1 MFAALLG
8 IVIFF
13 SVRATNT
20 LIQHEVTLNVASQQR
35 STIYLLAVLALRFV
49 HVEDTERESISLLI
63 QDPVA
68 NFDRVQ
74 AALRF
79 GDEELGIPAI
89 ENADILL
96 VLQDTDTNWASYRDL
111 LTDLLLDNPTQDEGE
126 LRLESLTA
134 QSTLVYIYADRVV
147 RALEVLSSFEQQ
159 AVQRLYGVIS
169 IIAAA
174 GLLFTIFVVRRSL
187 RAMRQLEA
195 AAQAFAASDFSQRA
209 DTQTVTEIAQIGETF
224 NNMAIQIESLVADL
238 ENGIREAEEARARAE
253 RSDQVKSS
261 FLASMSHELRTPLN
275 SVINYSKF
283 LAKGVMGPVNER
295 QTETLNKVIDSGKHL
310 LNLIND
316 VLDMSKIESG
326 ALNLFVEEGVDL
338 NEIVRAAISTTEPLL
353 EGKPVALQQDLDPQL
368 PPLKGDRQ
376 RLRQLLLNVISNAC
390 KFTEEGSIK
399 ISTDHVN
406 HELLV
411 TVKDSGPGIADED
424 ADAVFEAFKQT
435 RTGLRQ
441 GSGTGLGMPISRSL
455 AEAHG
460 GRLWFES
467 EIGKGTTFFIAIP
480 VNSEKLVPTLA

>member
-1 MFAALLG
+1 
-8 IVIFF
+8 
-13 SVRATNT
+13 
-20 LIQHEVTLNVASQQR
+20 
-35 STIYLLAVLALRFV
+35 
-49 HVEDTERESISLLI
+49 
-63 QDPVA
+63 
-68 NFDRVQ
+68 
-74 AALRF
+74 
-79 GDEELGIPAI
+79 
-89 ENADILL
+89 
-96 VLQDTDTNWASYRDL
+96 
-111 LTDLLLDNPTQDEGE
+111 
-126 LRLESLTA
+126 
-134 QSTLVYIYADRVV
+134 
-147 RALEVLSSFEQQ
+147 
-159 AVQRLYGVIS
+159 VIS